1 MNKIVT
7 ISREFGSGGRE
18 LGRRLSEELDFA
30 YYDQE
35 IIAEIAKRTK
45 LAGDY
50 VQQIIERKPAF
61 SFPIHVGNTFQVPG
75 GELVRQKAA
84 VYHEQC
90 RLLKEL
96 SEKSDCVIVG
106 RCADYI
112 LSGCLPYR
120 IFVYSDMESKKE
132 RCRLKGEQDKDLSDK
147 ELKHRILEV
156 DKRRSDYYAFVTGQS
171 WGEKHNYDLC
181 ISTKGISVREA
192 ASCIAQML
200 SGSVRMR
207 ND

>member
-1 MNKIVT
+1 M
-7 ISREFGSGGRE
+7 
-18 LGRRLSEELDFA
+18 
-30 YYDQE
+30 
-35 IIAEIAKRTK
+35 
-45 LAGDY
+45 
-50 VQQIIERKPAF
+50 
-61 SFPIHVGNTFQVPG
+61 PG

-112 LSGCLPYR
+112 LSGCRPYR

-132 RCRLKGEQDKDLSDK
+132 RCRLKGAQDKEFSDK
-147 ELKHRILEV
+147 ELRHRILEV
-156 DKRRSDYYAFVTGQS
+156 DKRRSDYYAFITGQS

-181 ISTKGISVREA
+181 ISTAGISVRKA
-192 ASCIAQML
+192 ASCMAQML
-200 SGSVRMR
+200 AAI
-207 ND
+207 